1 MTFIATCRKNIKRD
15 FMTNNQDKI
24 EYYLLLLA
32 KLEFPQIENL
42 QQLPGL
48 IEDLKAGR
56 ELFAKIRDAQQSE

>member
-1 MTFIATCRKNIKRD
+1 
-15 FMTNNQDKI
+15 MTNNQDKI